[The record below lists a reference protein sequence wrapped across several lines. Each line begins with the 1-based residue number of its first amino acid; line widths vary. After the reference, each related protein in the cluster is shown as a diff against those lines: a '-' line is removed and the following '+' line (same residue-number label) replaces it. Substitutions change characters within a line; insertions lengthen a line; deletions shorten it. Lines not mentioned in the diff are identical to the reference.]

1 MSVLKSDQFVEGADL
16 ETPTWVTSY
25 QGLPRT
31 VNVRRCRLEVV
42 AGVAQGKVVE
52 LASPTIQIGR
62 LGADL
67 NLSDGKV
74 SSLHCELRMTPEGYR
89 LRDLGSTNG
98 TYVKGVRV
106 VDGFIAP
113 GATIKVGKSAL
124 VFSPMDDAVAMP
136 LWNEARF
143 HNLIGGSAGMRHLFE
158 LLNRFAQSD
167 AAVLIQAETGAGK
180 ELVADAIHQA
190 SPRRNEPFVVLDCS
204 AIPEQQNEAQ
214 LFGHEVGVFFGV
226 VLLLVG
232 VFV

>member
-42 AGVAQGKVVE
+42 AGVDQGKVVE

-67 NLSDGKV
+67 TLSDGKV

-113 GATIKVGKSAL
+113 VSAWISTVASDCANRLISSNRWRIPALPPIRLWKRASFHSGIAPASSISENTSAL
-124 VFSPMDDAVAMP
+124 LPTWIVAPGAMKPSTTRTP
-136 LWNEARF
+136 LTY
-143 HNLIGGSAGMRHLFE
+143 
-158 LLNRFAQSD
+158 
-167 AAVLIQAETGAGK
+167 V
-180 ELVADAIHQA
+180 
-190 SPRRNEPFVVLDCS
+190 PFVEPRS
-204 AIPEQQNEAQ
+204 RSR
-214 LFGHEVGVFFGV
+214 
-226 VLLLVG
+226 
-232 VFV
+232 